1 MSYQNTGG
9 VAQYAQPQ
17 PWRGQVPSTQW
28 QNSQA
33 NSGLRPDCTCILLM
47 EESALLPALFSGRV
61 FLLSTHLRCL
71 PEVWPKDLANIRACQ
86 TDRSRI
92 MATDIALLQFLPNL
106 AYLQP
111 VAWEDSKNI

>member
-9 VAQYAQPQ
+9 AAQYAQPQ
-17 PWRGQVPSTQW
+17 AWRGQVPSTQW

-33 NSGLRPDCTCILLM
+33 NSGSRPECTCILLV
-47 EESALLPALFSGRV
+47 EASALLPALFSGRV
-61 FLLSTHLRCL
+61 FPLYTPLRCL
-71 PEVWPKDLANIRACQ
+71 PEIWPKDLANIRARQ
-86 TDRSRI
+86 TDRNRI
-92 MATDIALLQFLPNL
+92 MATDTALLPFLPNL